1 MCEFVTIQSMILS
14 QKERESMTEEIT
26 KSQSEKQ
33 LHKILKLVAWVL
45 KKKSLAMSE
54 VGTCYS

>member
-1 MCEFVTIQSMILS
+1 
-14 QKERESMTEEIT
+14 MTEEIT

-45 KKKSLAMSE
+45 KKKSLAKSE